1 MELPPEK
8 QYLASPVKTGHILMM
23 MMMTIARV
31 GVEVWALVA

>member
-1 MELPPEK
+1 MELQPEK
-8 QYLASPVKTGHILMM
+8 QYLASPVKMGRILM